1 MRLQRIRQTLA
12 PARLRLTLSGDL
24 KATLDLYATYYGEH
38 YGETVSLDA
47 LIPQMLTAFVS
58 NDREFR
64 QWQHQVNATALP
76 RLPLTPALM
85 RQAEEHETTAA
96 VPNGIVKDG
105 ANTKPKDAAQ

>member
-24 KATLDLYATYYGEH
+24 KATLDLYATYYAEH

-47 LIPQMLTAFVS
+47 LIPQILTAFVS

-64 QWQHQVNATALP
+64 QWQHQVSNDALP
-76 RLPLTPALM
+76 RLPHTPALL
-85 RQAEEHETTAA
+85 RQTEEQDKTETL
-96 VPNGIVKDG
+96 PNGHSRAGTDKESKSAV
-105 ANTKPKDAAQ
+105 Q